1 MAAKKEAVDFSK
13 PTKWE
18 LQAQADDA
26 KKAEAKATVHKQF
39 SPTELTKQA
48 KSIHEADV
56 PLLGHLKYGEL
67 TLDDSFIIAKCKTD
81 ADKSSMAAYLM
92 LKKAYPEMPN
102 YGPENVSKWAQSMP
116 LAEGAMLLQFLKGT
130 PAFLRVQSL
139 RGSTPMKKRSK

>member
-1 MAAKKEAVDFSK
+1 MATKKEAVDFSK

-18 LQAQADDA
+18 LQTQADDA
-26 KKAEAKATVHKQF
+26 KQAEAKATAQKQF

-56 PLLGHLKYGEL
+56 PLLGYLKYGEL
-67 TLDDSFIIAKCKTD
+67 TLNDSFIIAKCKTD

-92 LKKAYPEMPN
+92 LKKAYPEMPT
-102 YGPENVSKWAQSMP
+102 YGPENVSEWAQSMP

-130 PAFLRVQSL
+130 PGFLRVQSL
-139 RGSTPMKKRSK
+139 RGSVPMKKRSK